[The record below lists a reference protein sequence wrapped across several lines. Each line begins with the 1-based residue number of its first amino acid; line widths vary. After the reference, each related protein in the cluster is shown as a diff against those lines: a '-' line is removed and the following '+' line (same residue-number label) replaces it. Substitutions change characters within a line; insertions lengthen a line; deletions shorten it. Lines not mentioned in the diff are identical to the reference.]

1 MPLLLRV
8 VPSAYISRSTT
19 RSNTAETMM
28 QDLADSFANQYH
40 ERLARK
46 HINFDHPSNSLYEPE
61 LGFSETQLARELF
74 EIYLRMFSDEDLRK
88 RMFILSFDKVAA
100 AIPSLKDVRERIQ
113 QLKTDRLVRQA
124 KHQVAIRRF
133 EEKVGYPLRKVK
145 ESAGCMKQV
154 TTTLISFHLR
164 CLLNMGCSTVLEHL
178 TSPSWELLVAG
189 RTCAIGLKMS
199 PVDHHPPPYDCSIPQ
214 QRAEGMWLSAHTAR
228 PEQIG
233 NAVMSMFL
241 DFWDPE

>member
-1 MPLLLRV
+1 MEDEGNMGKHEGKV
-8 VPSAYISRSTT
+8 RSTT
-19 RSNTAETMM
+19 SPSISPANTVINGKTHHSEKGMCIVSEVA
-28 QDLADSFANQYH
+28 LAMPCSRCQQSLSKHVQCA
-40 ERLARK
+40 RL
-46 HINFDHPSNSLYEPE
+46 E
-61 LGFSETQLARELF
+61 
-74 EIYLRMFSDEDLRK
+74 
-88 RMFILSFDKVAA
+88 DKVAA

-133 EEKVGYPLRKVK
+133 EEKVGYSLRKVK
-145 ESAGCMKQV
+145 ESVGCMKQV

-228 PEQIG
+228 PEQTG

-241 DFWDPE
+241 DLWDPE